1 MNKIDYIISNSKGE
15 VIVESNNLLNNGI
28 KTKENEGLLERL
40 LLYCRRQNLHKNKGN
55 HI

>member
-15 VIVESNNLLNNGI
+15 VIVESNTLLNNGI

-40 LLYCRRQNLHKNKGN
+40 LLYCRGQNLHKNKGN